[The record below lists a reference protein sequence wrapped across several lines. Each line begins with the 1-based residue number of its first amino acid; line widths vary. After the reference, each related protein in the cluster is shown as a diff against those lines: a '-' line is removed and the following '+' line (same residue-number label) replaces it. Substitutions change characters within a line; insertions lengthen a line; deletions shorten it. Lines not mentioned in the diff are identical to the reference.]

1 MAGLLEGRSTIVTGG
16 ASGIGRATALAFA
29 EEGAKVAIADT
40 DLAGA
45 EETAEMIRAKG
56 GEAYAV
62 ECDVTDQA
70 AVDAFV
76 DGVAERWGGID
87 AAFNNAGISPE
98 DFTVPWGDLGPADL
112 TMDTNYRAVLLCMA
126 AELRH
131 MVKAG
136 KGSIIGTSSIA
147 GQSGNGGAGYCA
159 SKHAVIGLTK
169 SAAVKYA
176 PMGIRVNCVCPGV
189 IETGMTAPLI
199 ADPQA
204 NAFLKTLQ
212 PMPRIGQASEI
223 ADAVVFLASDKSS
236 FITGHPL
243 VVDGGCL
250 AR

>member
-1 MAGLLEGRSTIVTGG
+1 MGLLEGRSTIVTGG

-29 EEGAKVAIADT
+29 EEGAKVAIADK
-40 DLAGA
+40 DLTGA
-45 EETAEMIRAKG
+45 EETAQMIRAKG

-76 DGVAERWGGID
+76 DGVAARWGGID
-87 AAFNNAGISPE
+87 AAFNNAGVSAE
-98 DFTVPWGDLGPADL
+98 GFEVPWGDLGPADF
-112 TMDTNYRAVLLCMA
+112 TMDVNYRAVLLCMA

-131 MVKAG
+131 MAKAG

-176 PMGIRVNCVCPGV
+176 PLGIRINCVCPGV
-189 IETGMTAPLI
+189 IETAMTAPLI
-199 ADPQA
+199 ANPQTHEY
-204 NAFLKTLQ
+204 LKTLQ
-212 PMPRIGQASEI
+212 PMPRIGKASEI